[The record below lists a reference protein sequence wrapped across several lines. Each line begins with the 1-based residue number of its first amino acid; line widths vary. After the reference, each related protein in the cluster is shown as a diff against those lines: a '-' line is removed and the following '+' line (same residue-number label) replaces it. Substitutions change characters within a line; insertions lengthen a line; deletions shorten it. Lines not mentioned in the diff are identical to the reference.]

1 MVFGFLDWFKVA
13 DLACGVARILDR
25 LRH

>member
-13 DLACGVARILDR
+13 DLACGVARILDH
-25 LRH
+25 LRR